1 MVPESIS
8 ALGKSPPARRDLA
21 LDTLAHSFAR
31 DTGFPML
38 CYAFSLHL
46 IDSAAW
52 HSSDN
57 QAVMLKDQEFY
68 EFSLHLHT

>member
-1 MVPESIS
+1 MVSASIS

-31 DTGFPML
+31 DAGFPML
-38 CYAFSLHL
+38 CHAFSLHL